1 MFRRALHFL
10 LVSPAAVALVLGLG
24 CVRQGGGVSGGDG
37 PRVDPGQSAS
47 GPFVRI
53 LGTAQDGGLPHAAC
67 SCDRCEAAR
76 RNPALARRVASLAVV
91 LPEGGRVFLIDA
103 TPDLPEQ
110 LAALADVQGT
120 PAGRVDRAPVDGVFL
135 THAHIGHY
143 LGLAYFGY
151 EAVHT
156 KGLPVWATPRMCRF
170 LRDNG
175 PWSQLV
181 SLGNV
186 SLQELDGLAQDDGA
200 SGDGAVELGDGVVVR
215 PVVAPHRDEYADTL
229 GFRIE
234 GPRTSLLFVPDT
246 DSWEAWGDR
255 LPAALAGVD
264 VALLD
269 GTFYSADELPG
280 RAVTEIGHPLITDSL
295 ERFGEAVRSGAL
307 RVLFT
312 HLNHSNPALV
322 PESPE
327 RHSIERAGFEVAED
341 GLEIPL

>member
-1 MFRRALHFL
+1 MFRRALRSL
-10 LVSPAAVALVLGLG
+10 LVALAVVAVLPGLG
-24 CVRQGGGVSGGDG
+24 CTRQGGEASGGDG
-37 PRVDPGQSAS
+37 PEAEPGPELS

-76 RNPALARRVASLAVV
+76 RDPRLARRVASLALV
-91 LPEGGRVFLIDA
+91 LPESGRVFLIDA

-110 LAALADVQGT
+110 LAALADVQGA
-120 PAGRVDRAPVDGVFL
+120 PAGRVNRAPVDGVFL

-151 EAVHT
+151 EAVST
-156 KGLPVWATPRMCRF
+156 RGLPVWATPRMARF

-181 SLGNV
+181 SLGNI
-186 SLQELDGLAQDDGA
+186 SLRELDGLAPDGVP
-200 SGDGAVELGDGVVVR
+200 GGGAVELGDGVVIR
-215 PVVAPHRDEYADTL
+215 PVVVPHRDEYADTL

-234 GPRTSLLFVPDT
+234 GPRSTILFVPDT
-246 DSWEAWGDR
+246 DSWDAWGDR
-255 LPAALAGVD
+255 LAEALAGVD

-280 RAVTEIGHPLITDSL
+280 RDVSEIGHPLVTDSL
-295 ERFGEAVRSGAL
+295 ARFGEAVRSGGL

-312 HLNHSNPALV
+312 HLNHSNPAL
-322 PESPE
+322 ETDSPE
-327 RHSIERAGFEVAED
+327 RRAVERAGFEVAED
-341 GLEIPL
+341 GGEIRL